1 MIYPDAVFIG
11 YQEQLGGLKPLPLF
25 NITKRTHYRCGS
37 TVSALTLEKE
47 GLKIPAFPP
56 FETWKH
62 EQDSREHISKSHR
75 PSGGKK

>member
-1 MIYPDAVFIG
+1 MDIFQDATFIG

-47 GLKIPAFPP
+47 GLKIPYVPS
-56 FETWKH
+56 FEEWKK
-62 EQDSREHISKSHR
+62 EKTL
-75 PSGGKK
+75 

>member
-1 MIYPDAVFIG
+1 MVNQESEFIG
-11 YQEQLGGLKPLPLF
+11 FQECPGLKPVPLF
-25 NITKRTHYRCGS
+25 NITKKLHPRFGS

-47 GLKIPAFPP
+47 GLKIPAFLP